1 MRLCGSGFGR
11 DLMSDDPPDDRII
24 REREFRRRVNVDLS
38 DVVVPE
44 RSGGEE
50 EHREKLAAAV
60 DEALG
65 NVFDPFEQAS
75 GNEPG
80 AIQEDG
86 SVPLAPERD
95 IMTEVAIEG
104 ERRVNWL
111 LMVAMILVYSAIGI
125 QAGVALSPYLAM
137 AVLLILAAVGFAL
150 GERWV
155 PERNMTLLGVTWVI
169 IAMKVLYGLAIEL
182 NRWDY
187 IDVESLGVLLLF
199 LVMVNVLVSYRHDH
213 DAIAAQ
219 STLVLLA
226 IGSTAGSVL
235 GEIGVAVMIL
245 VATLLMH
252 GLALHRQS
260 GNLAALG
267 VAASNLWIG
276 MHAITGGFEI
286 GSLKIL
292 SLESPLLLFLL
303 LMAVTGINA
312 TMAARFARED
322 NWFSKA
328 FKALGL
334 GEPGLWG
341 VSISLG
347 MVGALLTVA
356 ASREEMGYALG
367 MVSFLGAAFGGSY
380 LSVRGVE
387 SRRVAIPLLGAAPV
401 LVLILLAGDRVGD
414 TLPVDSYEM
423 FTVLGTIV
431 TGFVML
437 RDQERVTDRVLWL
450 GAVVILT
457 LLVILVPT
465 ETSEVGGDGG
475 FLLLALLGALHIG
488 TAVLAINRESPS
500 LAGVTVLLPWSWVL
514 TEEVIQETVRTLLVA
529 NDAADPGSIIDLDPG
544 PLGAYLALS
553 SILLVVVNIRLGET
567 GVNLAARFLGVTEMS
582 ASIRDSGVL
591 QLWSIGLWLPLLTM
605 IFMAH
610 FGGFTAVTLLL
621 LLLLLTALHFGAEIT
636 GRRVGDAGNMV
647 TVLAVAVVV
656 MEWRHGLF
664 VPLSALLCLSIASLM
679 LTQARDNESLYTS
692 GMSLMS
698 LPLLLALSGREAT
711 RILEL
716 TESLPEA
723 DMVLV
728 SVACAAIV
736 LGVYLPRAGSIEKL
750 LNPALAAL
758 WLLVIVIALSFDQ
771 GNQTAQ
777 ITSVA
782 MFVVGSLWLV
792 ARGELRAELKSAA
805 MRDTRFEMAAKA
817 VEDEAMFEGGGEVSM
832 YDARRAAMEAERRK
846 RRDKTAT
853 DDLRELYT
861 TDISHKPV
869 VVTAVLSLILGA
881 GIILGLLYGPNPLML
896 VAIGAFAT
904 VLIILARHRSKSLE
918 LDLPHIMGMEMP
930 IAMTIGG
937 LVAAHVASHLG
948 PGGSNQDLLDLA
960 VVTVLLLELV
970 AISLTGQDKLLD
982 RIPIAL
988 DWVVLP
994 LLVGRMMGAI
1004 AVEALPFPL
1013 SINPFEGD
1021 MLEWKMPWMLLES
1034 ALILCVLTDV
1044 WVDRRRQAAGRED
1057 WKSSSGRGARSLAIV
1072 LLSFGPAGILAVSSA
1087 IIQGWKYR
1095 QPSAVGIAILA
1106 GPMALFAAGN
1116 WFGPAMDVFPE
1127 VTMATGLL
1135 LLVLCAMTVPLKGDD
1150 WTMMLAF
1157 NSHLLIIAVTVAHQ
1171 ATSVLLPVL
1180 LIALSSTVWIVGILQ
1195 LRRALRIW
1203 GLADLLIAIIC
1214 GLIFV
1219 EDIFEPTTLLVAL
1232 VVVAAE
1238 LGVVSWLGLR
1248 NEEQLV
1254 KD

>member
-1 MRLCGSGFGR
+1 M
-11 DLMSDDPPDDRII
+11 MSDDPPDDRII

-401 LVLILLAGDRVGD
+401 LVLIPVSYTHL
-414 TLPVDSYEM
+414 TLP
-423 FTVLGTIV
+423 T
-431 TGFVML
+431 
-437 RDQERVTDRVLWL
+437 
-450 GAVVILT
+450 
-457 LLVILVPT
+457 
-465 ETSEVGGDGG
+465 
-475 FLLLALLGALHIG
+475 
-488 TAVLAINRESPS
+488 
-500 LAGVTVLLPWSWVL
+500 
-514 TEEVIQETVRTLLVA
+514 
-529 NDAADPGSIIDLDPG
+529 
-544 PLGAYLALS
+544 
-553 SILLVVVNIRLGET
+553 
-567 GVNLAARFLGVTEMS
+567 
-582 ASIRDSGVL
+582 
-591 QLWSIGLWLPLLTM
+591 
-605 IFMAH
+605 
-610 FGGFTAVTLLL
+610 
-621 LLLLLTALHFGAEIT
+621 
-636 GRRVGDAGNMV
+636 
-647 TVLAVAVVV
+647 
-656 MEWRHGLF
+656 
-664 VPLSALLCLSIASLM
+664 
-679 LTQARDNESLYTS
+679 
-692 GMSLMS
+692 
-698 LPLLLALSGREAT
+698 
-711 RILEL
+711 
-716 TESLPEA
+716 
-723 DMVLV
+723 
-728 SVACAAIV
+728 
-736 LGVYLPRAGSIEKL
+736 
-750 LNPALAAL
+750 
-758 WLLVIVIALSFDQ
+758 
-771 GNQTAQ
+771 
-777 ITSVA
+777 
-782 MFVVGSLWLV
+782 
-792 ARGELRAELKSAA
+792 
-805 MRDTRFEMAAKA
+805 KA
-817 VEDEAMFEGGGEVSM
+817 
-832 YDARRAAMEAERRK
+832 
-846 RRDKTAT
+846 
-853 DDLRELYT
+853 
-861 TDISHKPV
+861 
-869 VVTAVLSLILGA
+869 
-881 GIILGLLYGPNPLML
+881 
-896 VAIGAFAT
+896 
-904 VLIILARHRSKSLE
+904 
-918 LDLPHIMGMEMP
+918 
-930 IAMTIGG
+930 
-937 LVAAHVASHLG
+937 
-948 PGGSNQDLLDLA
+948 
-960 VVTVLLLELV
+960 
-970 AISLTGQDKLLD
+970 
-982 RIPIAL
+982 
-988 DWVVLP
+988 
-994 LLVGRMMGAI
+994 
-1004 AVEALPFPL
+1004 
-1013 SINPFEGD
+1013 
-1021 MLEWKMPWMLLES
+1021 
-1034 ALILCVLTDV
+1034 
-1044 WVDRRRQAAGRED
+1044 
-1057 WKSSSGRGARSLAIV
+1057 
-1072 LLSFGPAGILAVSSA
+1072 
-1087 IIQGWKYR
+1087 
-1095 QPSAVGIAILA
+1095 
-1106 GPMALFAAGN
+1106 
-1116 WFGPAMDVFPE
+1116 
-1127 VTMATGLL
+1127 
-1135 LLVLCAMTVPLKGDD
+1135 
-1150 WTMMLAF
+1150 
-1157 NSHLLIIAVTVAHQ
+1157 
-1171 ATSVLLPVL
+1171 
-1180 LIALSSTVWIVGILQ
+1180 
-1195 LRRALRIW
+1195 
-1203 GLADLLIAIIC
+1203 
-1214 GLIFV
+1214 
-1219 EDIFEPTTLLVAL
+1219 
-1232 VVVAAE
+1232 
-1238 LGVVSWLGLR
+1238 
-1248 NEEQLV
+1248 
-1254 KD
+1254 